1 MVGCVRRTKRKIATF
16 IDKLPASARADV
28 QILHDVIAPI
38 MDGLPKAL
46 FVGKFWGGSDQEILG
61 YGVHTSVR
69 PNGTEVEWFHVGLAV
84 QKNYLSLY
92 INAVEDRQ
100 YLSEKYGASLGKV
113 KVGKASLSFKTVA
126 DIDLDKLRD
135 LITKARVIADQVG

>member
-1 MVGCVRRTKRKIATF
+1 MRRTKRNIAKF
-16 IDKLPASARADV
+16 IDGLPQAVRVDV
-28 QILHDVIAPI
+28 QALDEVIAPI

-46 FVGKFWGGSDQEILG
+46 FVGKFWGGTDQEIIG

-84 QKNYLSLY
+84 QKNYLSMY
-92 INAVEDRQ
+92 VNAVEDRQ

-113 KVGKASLSFKTVA
+113 KVGKASLSFKSVA

-135 LITKARVIADQVG
+135 LVTKARAIADQAG

>member
-1 MVGCVRRTKRKIATF
+1 VLRTKRNIAKF
-16 IDKLPASARADV
+16 IDGLPQAVRADV
-28 QILHDVIAPI
+28 QSLDEVIAPI

-46 FVGKFWGGSDQEILG
+46 FVGKFWGGTDQEIIG

-84 QKNYLSLY
+84 QKNYLSMY
-92 INAVEDRQ
+92 VNAVEDRQ

-113 KVGKASLSFKTVA
+113 KVGKASLSFKSVA
-126 DIDLDKLRD
+126 DIDLEKLRD
-135 LITKARVIADQVG
+135 LITKARAIADQAG

>member
-1 MVGCVRRTKRKIATF
+1 MLRTKRNIAKF
-16 IDKLPASARADV
+16 IDGLPQAVRADV
-28 QILHDVIAPI
+28 QSLDEVIAPI

-46 FVGKFWGGSDQEILG
+46 FVGKFWGGTDQEIIG

-84 QKNYLSLY
+84 QKNYLSMY
-92 INAVEDRQ
+92 VNAVEDRQ

-113 KVGKASLSFKTVA
+113 KVGKASLSFKSVA
-126 DIDLDKLRD
+126 DIDLEKLRD
-135 LITKARVIADQVG
+135 LITKARAIADQAG

>member
-1 MVGCVRRTKRKIATF
+1 MRRTKRSIAKF
-16 IDKLPASARADV
+16 IDGLPQAVRADV
-28 QILHDVIAPI
+28 QSLDEVIAPI

-46 FVGKFWGGSDQEILG
+46 FVGKFWGGTEQEIIG

-84 QKNYLSLY
+84 QKNYLSMY
-92 INAVEDRQ
+92 VNAVEDRQ

-113 KVGKASLSFKTVA
+113 KVGKASLSFKSVA

-135 LITKARVIADQVG
+135 LITKARAIADQAG

>member
-1 MVGCVRRTKRKIATF
+1 MRRTKRNIAKF
-16 IDKLPASARADV
+16 IDGLPQAVRVDV
-28 QILHDVIAPI
+28 QALDEVIAPI

-46 FVGKFWGGSDQEILG
+46 FVGKFWGGTDQEIIG

-84 QKNYLSLY
+84 QKNYLSMY
-92 INAVEDRQ
+92 VNAVEDRQ

-113 KVGKASLSFKTVA
+113 KVGKASLSFKSVA

-135 LITKARVIADQVG
+135 LITKARAIADQAG